1 MPKARNPLIIKL
13 NLLKP
18 QSNPE
23 KILIKL
29 IHWLFSSGRYIFIFV
44 EALVLVAF
52 IARFKLDADL
62 AAKKEA
68 IEEQIPYIESL
79 GPYEILIRNTQ
90 AKLATIDSIKKN
102 SPNWSEIFKKIADQ
116 VPASVKINSIRME
129 EGVDS
134 TTLHITGQTQINSDI
149 TNFVAGL
156 RENPN
161 FTNTTVTSLSL
172 EENVIKFTIDAA
184 VKIAG
189 LSEKNL

>member
-29 IHWLFSSGRYIFIFV
+29 VRWLLSSGRYIFIFV

-90 AKLATIDSIKKN
+90 AKLAAIDSIKRN
-102 SPNWSEIFKKIADQ
+102 SPNWSEIFKKIADG

-129 EGVDS
+129 KGVDS
-134 TTLHITGQTQINSDI
+134 TTLHIIGQTQINSDI
-149 TNFVAGL
+149 ANFVAGL

-184 VKIAG
+184 AKIAG

>member
-29 IHWLFSSGRYIFIFV
+29 VRWLLSSGRYIFIFV

-79 GPYEILIRNTQ
+79 SSYEILIRNTQ

-129 EGVDS
+129 RGVDS
-134 TTLHITGQTQINSDI
+134 TTLHIIGQTQINSDI

-161 FTNTTVTSLSL
+161 FTNTTVANLSL

>member
-29 IHWLFSSGRYIFIFV
+29 VRWLLSSGRYIFIFV

-79 GPYEILIRNTQ
+79 SSYEILIRNTQ

-102 SPNWSEIFKKIADQ
+102 STNWSEIFKKIADQ

-129 EGVDS
+129 KGVGS
-134 TTLHITGQTQINSDI
+134 TTLHIIGQTQINSDI

-161 FTNTTVTSLSL
+161 FTNTTVASLSL

-184 VKIAG
+184 AKIAG
-189 LSEKNL
+189 LPEKNL